1 MDSDCRIL
9 FGFVLSKILTTF
21 ARWFY
26 FVLFLSVLMK
36 YTFDR
41 TVRMVVSIVIL
52 IALVLLFNRLSS
64 VLLPFLVGWL
74 IAYLLHP
81 IVSFVQYRIKI
92 RNRAISVFLTL
103 LSMTVIIGG
112 LIWALVPVISAEV
125 SKATVLVNEY
135 LATPTHAKWS
145 NGMMVWFDKLIGD
158 IKAVDF
164 MNVDNLKDAF
174 EKLIPGVW
182 TIISGTWQVM
192 ASMFVVF
199 IVFLYIVFILL
210 DYEKINE
217 GFRSMLPLRHKKLI
231 LEIFNDVEIGMNRY
245 FRGQS
250 LVALIVGILFAIGFR
265 IVGLPMGITIG
276 LFIGLLNLVPYLQT
290 IGIVP
295 VILLALI
302 QSAETGTNFWLI
314 MGGCA
319 IVFIVVQVTQDMFLV
334 PKIMG
339 RAMGLNPAIILLSLS
354 VWGSLLG
361 MAGMIIALPVTT
373 LMISYY
379 KRFVVRGEVY
389 VPENSNV
396 GSTDK

>member
-1 MDSDCRIL
+1 
-9 FGFVLSKILTTF
+9 
-21 ARWFY
+21 
-26 FVLFLSVLMK
+26 MK

-92 RNRAISVFLTL
+92 KNRAISVFLTL
-103 LSMTVIIGG
+103 LSMAVIIGG

-125 SKATVLVNEY
+125 SKATVLANEY

>member
-1 MDSDCRIL
+1 M
-9 FGFVLSKILTTF
+9 KI
-21 ARWFY
+21 
-26 FVLFLSVLMK
+26 K
-36 YTFDR
+36 
-41 TVRMVVSIVIL
+41 
-52 IALVLLFNRLSS
+52 
-64 VLLPFLVGWL
+64 
-74 IAYLLHP
+74 
-81 IVSFVQYRIKI
+81 
-92 RNRAISVFLTL
+92 NRAISVFLTL
-103 LSMTVIIGG
+103 LSMAVIIGG

-164 MNVDNLKDAF
+164 VNVDNLKDAF

-295 VILLALI
+295 VVLLALI
-302 QSAETGTNFWLI
+302 QSAETGTNFWFI
-314 MGGCA
+314 MGSCA